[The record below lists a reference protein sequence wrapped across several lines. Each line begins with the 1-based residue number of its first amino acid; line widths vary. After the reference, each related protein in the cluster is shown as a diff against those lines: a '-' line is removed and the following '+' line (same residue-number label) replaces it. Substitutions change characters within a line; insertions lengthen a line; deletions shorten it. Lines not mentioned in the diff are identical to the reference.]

1 MLFYKFNS
9 QDERRSL
16 GGSSFIELQ
25 FCKFPLKTK
34 IESLIE
40 KVNFWENDSLYISDY
55 ETFYNEYKYIF
66 NCGIYNNLE
75 IGDMD
80 LHGINYYSPS
90 ETDRIIDKI
99 LKYKPLDYET
109 LIKWLEDS
117 KAYNGFYILG
127 F

>member
-1 MLFYKFNS
+1 MLFYKVKS
-9 QDERRSL
+9 QEERRSL

-66 NCGIYNNLE
+66 NCGLYSNLE
-75 IGDMD
+75 IGTMD

-109 LIKWLEDS
+109 LIKWLESS
-117 KAYNGFYILG
+117 KTYNGFYILG

>member
-1 MLFYKFNS
+1 MLFYIFNS

-34 IESLIE
+34 IELLIE
-40 KVNFWENDSLYISDY
+40 KINFWENDSLYISVY
-55 ETFYNEYKYIF
+55 ETFYDEYKYIF
-66 NCGIYNNLE
+66 NCGIYSNLE
-75 IGDMD
+75 IGYMD

-109 LIKWLEDS
+109 LIKWLESS
-117 KAYNGFYILG
+117 KEYNGFYVLG

>member
-66 NCGIYNNLE
+66 NCGIYSNLE
-75 IGDMD
+75 IGTVD

-90 ETDRIIDKI
+90 ETERIIDKI
-99 LKYKPLDYET
+99 IKYKPLDYET
-109 LIKWLEDS
+109 LIKWLESS
-117 KAYNGFYILG
+117 KIYNGFYILG